1 MKTTNRAAVEIKVQH
16 PAIPQQ
22 VQQLR
27 EENLKLRR
35 VLMEQPDYSP
45 LIIQLGEALLS
56 ESQEQLR
63 AAGDAYHAWQ
73 EGEV

>member
-1 MKTTNRAAVEIKVQH
+1 MKITNKAATEIKVQH
-16 PAIPQQ
+16 PAVPQR

-45 LIIQLGEALLS
+45 LIIQLGEAILS
-56 ESQEQLR
+56 NRQDEIQ
-63 AAGDAYHAWQ
+63 AAADAYHAWQ